1 MEKIRKSKQSQAE
14 KEPVDLVKLLFKLL
28 EEKVIPEEFRS
39 IIENYTGIITTD
51 SEHNAVQKLFAETSV
66 DVIFRIS
73 QTGKI
78 IFISNSCLEIF
89 GYEVSEVIGNSFVK
103 YVPHFELKKA
113 LEILS
118 RLFQNKKVKDQNLSI
133 IHKNGSIIPIELSA
147 KIFLLDGKYVGQ
159 GTLHDLTE
167 RIKAEEKLR
176 SSENVFRNVWEK
188 AYDGIRLTDEK
199 GIVFMC
205 NQAYAN
211 MIGKP
216 KSEIEG
222 DYFSNTYHHDNA
234 AIELKKYLFKFKNNA
249 FQSNFEKGPVLWNG
263 NKIDFDI
270 SHSMLEGIGD
280 KKLLL
285 SIFRN
290 ITERKINE
298 QQLRKK
304 DILLQGIS
312 EATKTLISVNDPN
325 LGFPAALK
333 ILGLAVAVDRV
344 YIFKHKEN
352 EETGEMYVSLLYE
365 WASPEAESQI
375 EDAAFQRLSY
385 SRFETFK
392 FYDNFSKGKS
402 LNFVIKNLPKENQ
415 KVFVDDNIKSIILV
429 PVIIDEKYWGFI
441 GFDECR
447 TDRIWT
453 ANEESLLITMSSMF
467 GAIIKRNNIQ
477 EELLRKNS
485 QLDAAVIKA
494 EAGVKAKSEFLALM
508 SHEIRTPMNGV
519 IGMTGLLLDTNLD
532 DEQREYVD
540 TIRLSGDQLLV
551 IINDILDFSK
561 IESDKLELETQPFDI
576 RDCIEDSL
584 DLLASRAGEKGLD
597 LVYQVDVS
605 TPISIKGDVT
615 RLRQILTN
623 LINNAIKFTEVGEI
637 FVSAS
642 SKQIEN
648 GFYEILFAV
657 KDTGIGIPAD
667 KMDRLFKSFS
677 QVDASTTRT
686 HGGTG
691 LGLAISKRLTE
702 LMGGK
707 MWVESE
713 FGSGSTFYF
722 SIKSEASLSQSK
734 IYLYGH
740 VPKLAGKRILIVDDN
755 KTNRR
760 ILKSQAD
767 SWGMFAKMAESP
779 QLAIEWI
786 SNNEVFDIALLD
798 FQMPQMDGITLA
810 GEIRKL
816 NAGKELPIIILTSM
830 GRKEGSSYDDL
841 NLSAFISKPIK
852 QAQLYETLVS
862 VFSGTSPLKKAKI
875 YNEAKIESDLA
886 EKHPL
891 RILLAE
897 DNAVNQ
903 KVAAR
908 ILDKM
913 GYRVDVVA
921 NGIEAV
927 SAVKRIHYDIVLMD
941 ILMPE
946 MDGYEATKRIMNELQ
961 VDKRPKIIAMT
972 ANAMQGDKEECLA
985 AGMDDYISKPIR
997 IEELQSALTKWSEK
1011 IDQQRGELISKT
1023 KKEKTAA
1030 KIIDEEKIT
1039 FLNDIQTEGDIDF
1052 LIELFGIYINELP
1065 KNIANI
1071 ISSVENKDSK
1081 SLQFSAHKL
1090 KGSSVTLG
1098 VEFVSDLC
1106 HELETAAK
1114 NNIFDEN
1121 TKNMS
1126 YELVQKLEIIV
1137 KELEFI
1143 KDKYKKLQSKFG
1155 NDWK

>member
-1 MEKIRKSKQSQAE
+1 MEKIRKSKQSQTE

-39 IIENYTGIITTD
+39 IIDNYTGLI
-51 SEHNAVQKLFAETSV
+51 SAGPEENAVQKLFAETSV

-89 GYEVSEVIGNSFVK
+89 GYEVNEVIGNSFVN

-118 RLFQNKKVKDQNLSI
+118 RLFRDKKVKDQNISI
-133 IHKNGSIIPIELSA
+133 SHKNGSIIPIELSA

-222 DYFSNTYHHDNA
+222 DYFSNTYHHGNA
-234 AIELKKYLFKFKNNA
+234 EIELKKYLFKFKNNA
-249 FQSNFEKGPVLWNG
+249 FQSNFEKSPVLWNG

-270 SHSMLEGIGD
+270 SHSMLEGIGN

-290 ITERKINE
+290 ITERKTNE

-333 ILGLAVAVDRV
+333 ILGLAAAVDRV

-375 EDAAFQRLSY
+375 EDAAFQKLSY
-385 SRFETFK
+385 SRFETLK

-402 LNFVIKNLPKENQ
+402 LNFIIKNLPNENQ
-415 KVFVDDNIKSIILV
+415 KVFVDSNIKSIILV
-429 PVIIDEKYWGFI
+429 PVMIDEKYWGFI
-441 GFDECR
+441 GFDECK
-447 TDRIWT
+447 TDRAWT

-467 GAIIKRNNIQ
+467 GAILKRNNIQ

-657 KDTGIGIPAD
+657 KDTGIGIPED

-760 ILKSQAD
+760 ILKAQAD
-767 SWGMFAKMAESP
+767 SWGMFAKIAESP

-786 SNNEVFDIALLD
+786 SRNEDFDIALLD
-798 FQMPQMDGITLA
+798 FQMPQMDGITLTR
-810 GEIRKL
+810 EIRKL
-816 NAGKELPIIILTSM
+816 NAGKDLPIIILTSM
-830 GRKEGSSYDDL
+830 GRKESTAYDDL

-862 VFSGTSPLKKAKI
+862 VFSGTSPLKKAKT

-946 MDGYEATKRIMNELQ
+946 MDGFEATKRIMNELQ

-997 IEELQSALTKWSEK
+997 IEELQSALTKWSEI

-1030 KIIDEEKIT
+1030 KIIDEDKIT

-1098 VEFVSDLC
+1098 VDFVSDLC

-1114 NNIFDEN
+1114 DGRFDQN
-1121 TKNMS
+1121 TKNLS
-1126 YELVQKLEIIV
+1126 NELVQKLEIIV